1 MAGEKK
7 ILVLLHPETRELSA
21 LHHALALAERI
32 KAQVILLRIEPLEQ
46 KTALAG
52 WVDEAVFEL
61 LNRAREAGMS
71 VSCNTLR
78 DHSRAAVIGFV
89 REQEI
94 DVLVVGENERRWIK
108 DLLQMKSGMPTQ
120 IIRVSEKG
128 EAVGHSRKKR
138 MGTWRL

>member
-1 MAGEKK
+1 MVGVKK
-7 ILVLLHPETRELSA
+7 ILVVLNPESRELSA
-21 LHHALALAERI
+21 LHHALALADRI

-78 DHSRAAVIGFV
+78 DHSRAAVVGFV

-94 DVLVVGENERRWIK
+94 DVLVVGENERRWVK

-128 EAVGHSRKKR
+128 ETVGHSRKKR
-138 MGTWRL
+138 VGVWRL

>member
-1 MAGEKK
+1 
-7 ILVLLHPETRELSA
+7 

-78 DHSRAAVIGFV
+78 DRCACGGGERKALDQGPASD
-89 REQEI
+89 EI
-94 DVLVVGENERRWIK
+94 RDA
-108 DLLQMKSGMPTQ
+108 DPDYPSQ
-120 IIRVSEKG
+120 
-128 EAVGHSRKKR
+128 
-138 MGTWRL
+138 